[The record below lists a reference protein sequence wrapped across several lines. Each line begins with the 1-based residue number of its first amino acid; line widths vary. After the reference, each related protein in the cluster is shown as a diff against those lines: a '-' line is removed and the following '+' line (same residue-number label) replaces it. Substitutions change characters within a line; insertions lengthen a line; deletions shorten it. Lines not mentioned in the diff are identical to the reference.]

1 MQDVITCYSGPVHIK
16 VYYQAAAV
24 STRTHM
30 SATVEHCSVFAMT
43 MTHFV
48 ALMCVCPHA
57 GTELH
62 CPLLISLIDQALSQ
76 HGSTIMSPGLC
87 RQGVM
92 CMLVISNFL
101 NLSSSLSVSLS
112 SHRPAHTLSLKLLLC
127 YVQEDDVILN
137 DQTPSFKLR
146 LWCVQEDDVILCENS
161 IDFAMK
167 SKNPLDNVHFF
178 DNFDS
183 QHKYSMLKNTV
194 SPMYPDIF
202 QASMHASQHDMHA
215 CMPLWACIGSL
226 QNVPLA
232 CACDCSVTAGENTL
246 DRHRA
251 QTNIK
256 MHSHVQSAYQSII
269 GSDSLWECN
278 CTVTLYRP
286 NVNRPV
292 RGLVCHVT
300 VMLRKPML
308 HTGAQAEGIQ

>member
-1 MQDVITCYSGPVHIK
+1 MI
-16 VYYQAAAV
+16 
-24 STRTHM
+24 
-30 SATVEHCSVFAMT
+30 
-43 MTHFV
+43 
-48 ALMCVCPHA
+48 
-57 GTELH
+57 
-62 CPLLISLIDQALSQ
+62 
-76 HGSTIMSPGLC
+76 LC
-87 RQGVM
+87 G
-92 CMLVISNFL
+92 
-101 NLSSSLSVSLS
+101 
-112 SHRPAHTLSLKLLLC
+112 HTPSLKLLLC
-127 YVQEDDVILN
+127 Y
-137 DQTPSFKLR
+137 
-146 LWCVQEDDVILCENS
+146 VQEDDVILCENS

-215 CMPLWACIGSL
+215 CMPLWACIISL

-232 CACDCSVTAGENTL
+232 CVYNRPDTAGENTL

-251 QTNIK
+251 QNIK
-256 MHSHVQSAYQSII
+256 MHLHVQCAYESII

-278 CTVTLYRP
+278 CTMTLYRP
-286 NVNRPV
+286 NVNRSV